1 MQAFKLTLRPN
12 TAFGTPLV
20 GDTLFGQICWG
31 IVEQFGETVL
41 SECLQG
47 YTKNRPFLVVSDAFP
62 AGYLPL
68 PTLPSFYWASDS
80 ETDRKTL
87 KKRQWL
93 PLSALD
99 TPRRSWQQAAKS
111 SSDIAVELQK
121 QGGPNR
127 QKNQHIAASLQHH
140 QSQPHNSLNRQTH
153 TTGAGGQFAPYES
166 EQIWYAQNSEWEI
179 YLLLDTGRLKAED
192 LHTVIANIGLSG
204 YGRDAS
210 AGLGKFSI
218 TDWAQTDLFAQQS
231 HGASAWT
238 LAPCCPQNQGFDPEH
253 SYYQIHTRFGRHGNI
268 QATAGRPFKKPVL
281 MAQTGAVFG
290 GVSAAQAFIG
300 QGIGSISAGQPQAVH
315 QGYAPVLRLDL
326 AADTPS

>member
-1 MQAFKLTLRPN
+1 MQAFKLTLRPD

-47 YTKNRPFLVVSDAFP
+47 YTENRPFLVVSDAFP

-68 PTLPSFYWASDS
+68 PALPSFYWDAGS

-93 PLSALD
+93 PLCALN
-99 TPRRSWQQAAKS
+99 TPTKSWQQAAKS
-111 SSDIAVELQK
+111 SSDIA
-121 QGGPNR
+121 
-127 QKNQHIAASLQHH
+127 ADLQHS
-140 QSQPHNSLNRQTH
+140 QSRPHNSLNRQTH
-153 TTGAGGQFAPYES
+153 TTGAGGQFVPYES
-166 EQIWYAQNSEWEI
+166 EQIWYARDSKWEI